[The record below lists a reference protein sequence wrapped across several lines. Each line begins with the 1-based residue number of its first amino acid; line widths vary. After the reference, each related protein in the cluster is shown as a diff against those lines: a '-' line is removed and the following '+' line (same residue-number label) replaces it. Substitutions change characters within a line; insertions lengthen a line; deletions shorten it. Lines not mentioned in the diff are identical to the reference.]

1 MQRYESKPMIKF
13 ALGIRDTLNVK
24 CVDPK
29 CEKF

>member
-1 MQRYESKPMIKF
+1 MTKF